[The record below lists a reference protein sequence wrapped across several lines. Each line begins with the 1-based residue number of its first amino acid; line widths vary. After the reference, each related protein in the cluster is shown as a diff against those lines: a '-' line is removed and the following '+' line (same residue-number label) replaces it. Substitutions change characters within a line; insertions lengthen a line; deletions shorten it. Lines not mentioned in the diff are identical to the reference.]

1 MNTGR
6 LTARFETV
14 FAEPMLER
22 IRIAASPEGEAVK
35 ITIDVHGLT
44 CREAKRFISNTVNLS
59 GGCCIT
65 EIIHGYRQ
73 GTRIRD
79 MIRNKFSNPHIRH
92 IIADFRNPGITC
104 LQPA

>member
-1 MNTGR
+1 MNAGR
-6 LTARFETV
+6 LTVRYETV
-14 FAEPMLER
+14 FAESMLER
-22 IRIAASPEGEAVK
+22 IRIIASPGGEAMK

-44 CREAKRFISNTVNLS
+44 CREAKRFISNAVNLA
-59 GGCCIT
+59 GGCCTT
-65 EIIHGYRQ
+65 EIIHGYRH

-79 MIRNKFSNPHIRH
+79 MLRNRFSNPHIRH